1 MPYWFKFSKNRRKR
15 SSKPNAKEQKYLAPN
30 NSTMNRICAAY
41 NDIGNINLHIAD
53 IAPFN
58 YQMLLSG
65 PCKGTNAEIC
75 KVFCE
80 MDNINKTNVIE
91 SQDAEYVSERQ
102 TIAGYDL
109 LAKMIVDTMT
119 EKFGSLEETYPH
131 IVKFLFAGQAIER
144 VAHKQ
149 MFWRVYGQI
158 ALRNII
164 KNMENYSTCEICKM
178 KYPAWVETHSCPQ
191 DIQGFYDCVD
201 CGAKFNRMNSR
212 QCRCPEC
219 QEGYRRTAEQ
229 TRKKKKY
236 KEMKEKDSEF
246 TTSLV
251 SRLSPKS

>member
-1 MPYWFKFSKNRRKR
+1 
-15 SSKPNAKEQKYLAPN
+15 
-30 NSTMNRICAAY
+30 MNRICKMFE
-41 NDIGNINLHIAD
+41 DIGNINLRTANVD
-53 IAPFN
+53 PFN
-58 YQMLLSG
+58 WQMLLSG
-65 PCKGTNAEIC
+65 PCKDNRLDIC
-75 KVFCE
+75 KLFC
-80 MDNINKTNVIE
+80 DIDQVNTTNIIE
-91 SQDAEYVSERQ
+91 SQEFNYITDREAK
-102 TIAGYDL
+102 AGYDL
-109 LAKMIVDTMT
+109 LAKMITDEMT
-119 EKFGSLEETYPH
+119 KKYGSLEETYPY
-131 IVKFLFAGQAIER
+131 IVKFLFAGEALGKS
-144 VAHKQ
+144 AHKQ
-149 MFWRVYGQI
+149 MFWRVYGNI